1 MIWMTSG
8 EYPHQENIFLA
19 AAIGYKDPLHPCGC
33 IGACLYLMHIAYC
46 TLYSSLYSTV
56 VFRTGPV
63 NLWFSGCESHG
74 YEYGSQFQ
82 HLHGNCTCNCSR
94 TGSLSASHGIC
105 TCCMEHTVEKS
116 FNWIGNIRK
125 PSFREIRVEA

>member
-1 MIWMTSG
+1 MTSG

-19 AAIGYKDPLHPCGC
+19 VAIGYSKIHCTRVKH
-33 IGACLYLMHIAYC
+33 IGAGLYLMHIAYC

-56 VFRTGPV
+56 GFRKGPV
-63 NLWFSGCESHG
+63 NPWFSGCESHG